1 VIYYELQVS
10 CFYAGFFEDVK
21 LIKILIVS
29 FPKRYLCSDYSSQP
43 KGYLVVNKDKENLFL
58 NMELK
63 HLYDKA
69 LKLIPL
75 NAEEGVTLYKQAPV
89 EELMYVANKLRQ
101 KHNPGNIAGWMID
114 RNVNLTNICFSQCS
128 FCNFC
133 RKKGSSDAYVTST
146 DEYISKIDELYSLGG
161 DQLLLQGGMNP
172 DLGIGF
178 YIDLFKNLKK
188 LYPSLKLHAL
198 GPPEIVYLSRK
209 EHLSYSE
216 VLSKLID
223 AGLDSLPG
231 AGAEIL
237 VDRVRKIV
245 SPAKAT
251 TEEWLDVM
259 REAHKLNLPTSATMM
274 YGHIETAEERIEHL
288 IRLRD
293 LQNEKPEY
301 HYGFITFIP
310 WPFQDEGTVLLEKQ
324 GVRSSYS
331 GPDYIRMIAISRII
345 LNNIRNIQA
354 SILTVGK
361 EIGMLS
367 LHAGANDLGS
377 IMIEENVVSAA
388 GAKNRFNAE
397 EMQSIIKE
405 AGFVP
410 GRRNQKYELV

>member
-1 VIYYELQVS
+1 MNLNHIYE
-10 CFYAGFFEDVK
+10 
-21 LIKILIVS
+21 
-29 FPKRYLCSDYSSQP
+29 
-43 KGYLVVNKDKENLFL
+43 
-58 NMELK
+58 
-63 HLYDKA
+63 KA
-69 LKLIPL
+69 LSFISLDT
-75 NAEEGVTLYKQAPV
+75 EEGIELYNRAPL
-89 EELMYVANKLRQ
+89 EELMFVANKIRQ
-101 KHNPGNIAGWMID
+101 LNNNGNNVGWIID

-133 RKKGSSDAYVTST
+133 RKKGSEDAYITST
-146 DEYISKIDELYSLGG
+146 DEYIRKIDEMHSLGG
-161 DQLLLQGGMNP
+161 NQLLLQGGMNP
-172 DLGIGF
+172 DLGISF
-178 YIDLFKNLKK
+178 YIELFRNLKN

-198 GPPEIVYLSRK
+198 GPPEIVYLAKK
-209 EHLSYSE
+209 EHLKYSE
-216 VLSKLID
+216 ILSLLVE

-237 VDRVRKIV
+237 SDRVRRVV

-251 TEEWLDVM
+251 SQEWLEVM
-259 REAHKLNLPTSATMM
+259 RDAHRLNLPTSATMM
-274 YGHIETAEERIEHL
+274 YGHIETIPERIEHL
-288 IRLRD
+288 IKLRD
-293 LQNEKPEY
+293 LQNAKPEN

-310 WPFQDEGTVLLEKQ
+310 WPYQDEGTLLLKKF
-324 GVRSSYS
+324 GIKSSYN

-388 GAKNRFNAE
+388 GSTNRFNAD

-405 AGFVP
+405 AGFIP
-410 GRRNQKYELV
+410 RKRNQKYEFAE